1 MTDNYSFPHKIIEV
15 KCERLC
21 AVLTLLI
28 MKKKKTTLLKYA
40 ITSEIE
46 KMARTTFFDLWNL
59 EMSSRI
65 LPPTNRVHQIA
76 RQTCNSLPKISLSKK
91 ATKLNSC

>member
-28 MKKKKTTLLKYA
+28 MKKKKKKKKTLLKYA

-46 KMARTTFFDLWNL
+46 KMARTTYL
-59 EMSSRI
+59 SS
-65 LPPTNRVHQIA
+65 
-76 RQTCNSLPKISLSKK
+76 
-91 ATKLNSC
+91 

>member
-28 MKKKKTTLLKYA
+28 MKKKKKKKKKKTTLLKYA

-46 KMARTTFFDLWNL
+46 KMARTTYL
-59 EMSSRI
+59 SS
-65 LPPTNRVHQIA
+65 
-76 RQTCNSLPKISLSKK
+76 
-91 ATKLNSC
+91 